1 MTDLSSVHDTSGG
14 QEMGGFDVLPA
25 GEYVACIAKSERREA
40 KAGNGNAYINLEFE
54 VQDGQLKGRRFFGM
68 LNLWNSNSE
77 AVDIANRELNSI
89 CAACGM
95 LRASLRD
102 STQLHGIPMRVRLG
116 VKDDAQY
123 GPKNTIKGYSA
134 LNYMHGGARQVA
146 GNAAG
151 DGQTSAPWKRT
162 AS

>member
-14 QEMGGFDVLPA
+14 GEMGGFDALPA
-25 GEYVACIAKSERREA
+25 GEYVACIAKSERRDA
-40 KAGNGNAYINLEFE
+40 KSGNGNAYINLEFE
-54 VQDGQLKGRRFFGM
+54 VADGPLKGRRFFTM
-68 LNLWNSNSE
+68 LNLFRPDDE
-77 AVDIANRELNSI
+77 AKEIANRELNSI
-89 CAACGM
+89 CNACGI

-102 STQLHGIPMRVRLG
+102 STQLHGIPMRVKLT

-123 GPKNTIKGYSA
+123 GAKNVVRSYA
-134 LNYMHGGARQVA
+134 PLNAMQGGPARVA

-151 DGQTSAPWKRT
+151 DGQTSAPWRRS